1 MEQHAEIVVD
11 GEPVGKGRPKFTRQG
26 NYVKTYTPEKTAEYE
41 NLIRTVY
48 RLTAKNKQYQTV
60 YFPAGTPVSV
70 HIRAYYG
77 IPKST
82 GKAKSE
88 EMLSGRII
96 PLKKPDL
103 DNVCKIVCDALN
115 GVAYADDRQIAEL
128 SCCKFYSRKP
138 RIEVT
143 IKKFS
148 ERKEHLS

>member
-1 MEQHAEIVVD
+1 MEQYAEIIVD
-11 GEPVGKGRPKFTRQG
+11 GEPVGKGRPKFARQG
-26 NYVKTYTPEKTAEYE
+26 NYVKTYTPEKTADYE

-60 YFPAGTPVSV
+60 YFPAGTPVSI

-77 IPKST
+77 IPKNTSKT
-82 GKAKSE
+82 KSE

-115 GVAYADDRQIAEL
+115 GIAYADDKQIAEL
-128 SCCKFYSRKP
+128 SCCKFYSRNP

-143 IKKFS
+143 IKEFS
-148 ERKEHLS
+148 ERK